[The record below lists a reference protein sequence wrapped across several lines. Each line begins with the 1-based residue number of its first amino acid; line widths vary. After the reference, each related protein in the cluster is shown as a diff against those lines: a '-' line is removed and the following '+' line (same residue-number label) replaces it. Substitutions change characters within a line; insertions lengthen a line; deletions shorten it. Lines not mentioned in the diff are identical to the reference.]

1 MELINLI
8 KHNYKE
14 NIRWYIIIWLLLLIP
29 IIFCTNQTIKLY
41 NDDGKIIVEEA
52 LSQGYR
58 DFVEYDLPDGMDLEE
73 YFPVYV
79 GNIFEIVFIF
89 LILSVVIITS
99 VFILSKRNNEDFR
112 NKRRYVALSLLFY
125 FAILCG
131 IIKWCD
137 NVTVLVH
144 PSYESFASLLI
155 CYIVCIVFLGIY
167 LGICG
172 IFYRIISWFRHKRKL
187 FMILSIL
194 ILLPIWILIS
204 YFFLIILLSSIL

>member
-1 MELINLI
+1 
-8 KHNYKE
+8 
-14 NIRWYIIIWLLLLIP
+14 
-29 IIFCTNQTIKLY
+29 
-41 NDDGKIIVEEA
+41 
-52 LSQGYR
+52 
-58 DFVEYDLPDGMDLEE
+58 MDLEE

-144 PSYESFASLLI
+144 PGSAISHESFASLLI
-155 CYIVCIVFLGIY
+155 WYIVYIIFLGIY